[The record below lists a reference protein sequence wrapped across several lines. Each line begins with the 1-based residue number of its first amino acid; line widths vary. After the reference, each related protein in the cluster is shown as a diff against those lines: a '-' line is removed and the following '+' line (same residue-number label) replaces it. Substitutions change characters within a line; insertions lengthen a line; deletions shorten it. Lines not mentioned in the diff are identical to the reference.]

1 MDFCSG
7 LGPFCKYFSKVEG
20 PVVSFPNAQ
29 GLWCNLQQS
38 QMLRV
43 KLRGFIEFGSYFSML
58 KSVDRVHG
66 TLDRWRGRG
75 HGGPAGGTDNG
86 RGGASLAHHP
96 WALEISGGG

>member
-38 QMLRV
+38 QDAPC
-43 KLRGFIEFGSYFSML
+43 K
-58 KSVDRVHG
+58 
-66 TLDRWRGRG
+66 T
-75 HGGPAGGTDNG
+75 AG
-86 RGGASLAHHP
+86 
-96 WALEISGGG
+96 IY